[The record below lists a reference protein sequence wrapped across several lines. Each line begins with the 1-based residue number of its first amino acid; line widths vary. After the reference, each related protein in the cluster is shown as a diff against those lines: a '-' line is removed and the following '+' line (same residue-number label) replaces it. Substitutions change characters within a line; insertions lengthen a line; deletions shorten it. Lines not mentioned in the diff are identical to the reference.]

1 MKTRIK
7 VPPPHKVRRA
17 FRRAARP
24 GFGAACI
31 WCGHAYRLG
40 QYTHAAE
47 DAHLLQCPGFPEER
61 KQQIRD
67 MQQAKRAQR
76 T

>member
-7 VPPPHKVRRA
+7 LPPQHKLSRAVRKASRA
-17 FRRAARP
+17 

-40 QYTHAAE
+40 EFTREAE
-47 DAHLLQCPGFPEER
+47 DSHLLQCPGLPEER
-61 KQQIRD
+61 KQQIRKS
-67 MQQAKRAQR
+67 QQRGPAR
-76 T
+76 